1 MNLLPKLV
9 TRHSQ
14 KELKIIWNDGKESI
28 YKLRE
33 LRAACLCALC
43 KHEITRE
50 SLIKLEDISED
61 INVIKIETVGN
72 YALHF
77 AWSDGHSTGIYSYE
91 HLREVSNGTPQNKD

>member
-1 MNLLPKLV
+1 MDFIPKLV

-14 KELKIIWNDGKESI
+14 NELKIIWNDGEEKI

-50 SLIKLEDISED
+50 SLIKLEDIPED

-77 AWSDGHSTGIYSYE
+77 TWSDGHSTGIYSYE
-91 HLREVSNGTPQNKD
+91 HLREVCGGISQNKN